1 MVKTWKHKMSESPKR
16 PLLEE
21 EEKKPISELTLR
33 EAEAYLEDSMCLPE
47 TVIGELI
54 IETAEF
60 TFSLQCIYHLPKH

>member
-1 MVKTWKHKMSESPKR
+1 MVKTCKHKMSENPKR

-21 EEKKPISELTLR
+21 EEKRPISELTLR

-54 IETAEF
+54 IETAEY
-60 TFSLQCIYHLPKH
+60 TFQNFRWG

>member
-1 MVKTWKHKMSESPKR
+1 MSENPKR

-54 IETAEF
+54 IETAEEF
-60 TFSLQCIYHLPKH
+60 TFSLQFIYHLTKL